1 MNAAFETVLARYEE
15 RAARE
20 EEMQHAGD
28 PRTALA
34 VRDNYLL
41 HVGQDVARILHAMIV
56 GLGSR
61 MIVELGT
68 SYGYSTLFLADAAR
82 ITGGKVFTLELS
94 ADKQEYA
101 RAQLAQAGLA
111 DHVEWLCG
119 DALELLSGMTG
130 PFDFVLVD
138 IWKELYLPSL
148 DLLAPKMADGGVI
161 AADNMLFPEMV
172 RADAARYQTAVR
184 AIPGVLSTL
193 LPVGQGIELSTFWH
207 S

>member
-1 MNAAFETVLARYEE
+1 MDAAFETVLARYEE

-20 EEMQHAGD
+20 EEMQRAGD

-61 MIVELGT
+61 TIVELGT

-101 RAQLAQAGLA
+101 REQLAQAGLA

-130 PFDFVLVD
+130 TFDFVLVD
-138 IWKELYLPSL
+138 IWKELYVPSL
-148 DLLAPKMADGGVI
+148 ELLAPQIANGGVV
-161 AADNMLFPEMV
+161 AADNMLFPELV
-172 RADAARYQTAVR
+172 RADAERYQTAVR

-193 LPVGQGIELSTFWH
+193 LPVGQGIELSTFWRN
-207 S
+207 